1 MVTQPQTMKST
12 SSNIFE
18 KGYDA
23 IKNMWSPTA
32 EKIKNSDEKS
42 TEETFDEDVKITSQ
56 IGLQG

>member
-1 MVTQPQTMKST
+1 MKST